1 MSRKQETNAFS
12 KQWFSC
18 SFDHIDQPHSTIT
31 LSPASVTHPTS
42 SKATDEATTESCNQ
56 AENLPHIMDVDGDDV
71 VFLCDS
77 FKKSSQ
83 PKKCVDQMECYE
95 SIADRFVPTN
105 TSELAVH
112 NKKIEQV
119 REWMLNHR
127 NGMRRSKLLLLT
139 GPCGSGKTATV
150 KVLCRELRMELVEW
164 ESPDHY
170 DFSYDQNG
178 EEVLCEQSQ
187 VRVFADFLK
196 SVDHGSLETAH
207 VQKVVLIEQLPNVFY
222 REPSLLHSLLR
233 SYASCSR
240 CMFIFV
246 LSSIESCWALNP
258 RRLFPTSM
266 LRELYFDTV
275 SFNPSAVTFLSKA
288 IRRILTALS
297 IKATPSQIKYIAE
310 SSAGDIRCAIN
321 NLQLSIAEDGRLLN
335 DVLLFGSSSQTDPFH
350 SIGKILYGKRAET
363 ESTEWVE
370 CENLLSEHLR
380 ERFHRPRPPKDL
392 LEDVIHKTAMSGDN
406 IAAYLE
412 EHEPYFAE
420 SLSEIRAVFDN
431 ISLID
436 SALGSWEVRMNP
448 SLDKYEAEIAARS
461 AVFYNYGSSQN
472 SSLFFFYLMIFVTC
486 LFLFSRF
493 FVSCCGTVICM

>member
-1 MSRKQETNAFS
+1 
-12 KQWFSC
+12 
-18 SFDHIDQPHSTIT
+18 
-31 LSPASVTHPTS
+31 
-42 SKATDEATTESCNQ
+42 
-56 AENLPHIMDVDGDDV
+56 
-71 VFLCDS
+71 
-77 FKKSSQ
+77 
-83 PKKCVDQMECYE
+83 
-95 SIADRFVPTN
+95 
-105 TSELAVH
+105 
-112 NKKIEQV
+112 
-119 REWMLNHR
+119 MLNHR

-380 ERFHRPRPPKDL
+380 ERFHRPRPPKDV

-406 IAAYLE
+406 KDILGGNRAFRKLLEMSAGTSEIAAYLE

-448 SLDKYEAEIAARS
+448 SLDKYEAEVGFSFNQLLVSFFISGMEERK
-461 AVFYNYGSSQN
+461 GR
-472 SSLFFFYLMIFVTC
+472 LFFVEPATRCSDELNEKSNDENTKIDIERT
-486 LFLFSRF
+486 LFKGDGELEEKTMFE
-493 FVSCCGTVICM
+493 VIWRIMVIVKDGKAVIKPG